1 MGYRDSRR
9 FRKFYWEQVEATI
22 ALLERYVKESSSNF
36 DVKKYLMLCEQ
47 LGQDPDPNKMPL
59 EASAF
64 PYEVQV
70 AFFMFDLLSDRWDG
84 MSGTYLG
91 KDWSSADFLFKVYH
105 FDVNKKDVIYFAKLY
120 ENLVIS
126 DRMQKQKAKE
136 KRAKSIK

>member
-1 MGYRDSRR
+1 
-9 FRKFYWEQVEATI
+9 
-22 ALLERYVKESSSNF
+22 
-36 DVKKYLMLCEQ
+36 MLCEQ

-91 KDWSSADFLFKVYH
+91 KDWGSADFLFKTYN
-105 FDVNKKDVIYFAKLY
+105 FDVHKKDVIYYAKLY
-120 ENLVIS
+120 ENLVIKAK
-126 DRMQKQKAKE
+126 MEQQKAKE
-136 KRAKSIK
+136 KRAKSTR

>member
-1 MGYRDSRR
+1 
-9 FRKFYWEQVEATI
+9 
-22 ALLERYVKESSSNF
+22 
-36 DVKKYLMLCEQ
+36 MLCEQ

-91 KDWSSADFLFKVYH
+91 KDWSSADFLFKQYK
-105 FDVNKKDVIYFAKLY
+105 FDINNTDVIYFAKLY
-120 ENLVIS
+120 ENLVIKAK
-126 DRMQKQKAKE
+126 MEQQKAKE
-136 KRAKSIK
+136 KRAKSTK